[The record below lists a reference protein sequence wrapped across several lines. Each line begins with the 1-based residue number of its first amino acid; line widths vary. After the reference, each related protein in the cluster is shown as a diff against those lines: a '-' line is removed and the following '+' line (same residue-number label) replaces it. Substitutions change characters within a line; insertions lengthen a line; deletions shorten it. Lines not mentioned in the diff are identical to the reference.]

1 MTFVYVRIF
10 LATRAR
16 LRMRASAKTTAYSSA
31 GESMAD
37 RGRYCNTQTM
47 GSMALPPR
55 AIANDDKSCYE
66 SFQQD
71 RRTPEMN
78 IKTGNG
84 KRFVQTAGIPAI
96 IIPTIIEPM
105 DNECSCHV
113 TSESNDNYILTH
125 VTRLRLSTNE
135 NNGQTGNDVSTSV
148 SGVSNMNHCG
158 MCNDIEPTPEVNCSD
173 NSIKRKNDVIETS
186 DNKEKAGGQAGT
198 VSVQLAVQTAC
209 FCLDSLD
216 KPAEWVNLRQTD
228 SVSTEQCRTKWQP
241 TSGIIIKPEGDVDCL
256 TVVSGFEGLA
266 TTGSGDSS
274 SMKRLRSNSA
284 SFLRFWVRKSICSLQ
299 PDSEMF
305 EPASGRSKVREFW
318 QQKQRMSQAKERRIG
333 PNNGGHHGRLC
344 RLLAAI
350 FSDVRHISVLPDM
363 RTRDRPDSR
372 QLHRLA
378 GLHQLNS

>member
-1 MTFVYVRIF
+1 MFLVTVFGNILVILSVFTYRPLRNVQNFYIVSLACADLAVAILVMPFNVINFILDGRWIFGAVFCNVWLTSDILTCTASILNLCGIALDRYKAIHDPIGYTQGRTVRRVLLGDRHRMGWSAQSFPFRRWSAGTIDTENRLYVEETQTCQLNDDKGFVIYSASGSFYIPLALMTFVYVRIF

-47 GSMALPPR
+47 ASMALPPR
-55 AIANDDKSCYE
+55 TIANENKSCYE

-71 RRTPEMN
+71 RRTPEMD

-158 MCNDIEPTPEVNCSD
+158 MCNDTEATPEVNCSD
-173 NSIKRKNDVIETS
+173 NSIKK
-186 DNKEKAGGQAGT
+186 K
-198 VSVQLAVQTAC
+198 
-209 FCLDSLD
+209 
-216 KPAEWVNLRQTD
+216 
-228 SVSTEQCRTKWQP
+228 
-241 TSGIIIKPEGDVDCL
+241 
-256 TVVSGFEGLA
+256 
-266 TTGSGDSS
+266 
-274 SMKRLRSNSA
+274 KRRYWNI
-284 SFLRFWVRKSICSLQ
+284 W
-299 PDSEMF
+299 
-305 EPASGRSKVREFW
+305 
-318 QQKQRMSQAKERRIG
+318 
-333 PNNGGHHGRLC
+333 
-344 RLLAAI
+344 
-350 FSDVRHISVLPDM
+350 
-363 RTRDRPDSR
+363 
-372 QLHRLA
+372 
-378 GLHQLNS
+378 